1 MPIRLFGDLVRSLG
15 LITALLAVPTADA
28 FVVASWTGVLRDT
41 AGRPIGEAT
50 VRLRSRSGD
59 HGYTATT
66 SASGNFAFTGI
77 VATDYK
83 LSVEAAGNTWY
94 AANAVIRPASE
105 RARLQQVTVAGGGHD
120 D

>member
-41 AGRPIGEAT
+41 AGRPIAEAT

-59 HGYTATT
+59 HGYTAPT
-66 SASGNFAFTGI
+66 SASGNFPFTGI
-77 VATDYK
+77 VSPAYK
-83 LSVEAAGNTWY
+83 LSLETPGNPCY
-94 AANAVIRPASE
+94 PPNHS
-105 RARLQQVTVAGGGHD
+105 
-120 D
+120 